1 MRDEGVT
8 KYHVRFLPAAPPH
21 ADEVQRLIACRDR
34 LFAQGLIGVYPDG
47 IGYGNVSEKR
57 PNTRHFFIT
66 GTQTGHLAHLTN
78 THISCVTGYSIAEN
92 SVECEG
98 EVQASSESLTHAAI
112 YELGDA
118 IGAVIH
124 IHHAALWRLGQ
135 LSLPTSRA
143 DVPYGTPAMARE
155 IRRLYEESNLRD
167 RRALIMAGH
176 DEGCITFGATL
187 ADAEATLSRVMADI
201 LPATPR

>member
-21 ADEVQRLIACRDR
+21 ADEVQRLISCRNR

-47 IGYGNVSEKR
+47 IGYGNVSEKA
-57 PNTRHFFIT
+57 PNTGHFFIT
-66 GTQTGHLAHLTN
+66 GTQTGHLPSLSAP
-78 THISCVTGYSIAEN
+78 HISRVTGYNIEAN
-92 SVECEG
+92 TVACEG
-98 EVQASSESLTHAAI
+98 GVQASSESLTHAAV
-112 YELGDA
+112 YELDAA

-124 IHHAALWRLGQ
+124 VHHKALWQRAQG
-135 LSLPTSRA
+135 SLPTSRA

-187 ADAEATLSRVMADI
+187 ADAEATLSRLMADI
-201 LPATPR
+201 LPATAR